1 MEEAF
6 GAIEF
11 FIFFFRILNHH
22 LCRFEIFIPMLR
34 IIQKL
39 LKLIC
44 HCCYISFLLFKLHVD
59 IHVMIFFC
67 RNSFIYVSFDLYIYL
82 LI

>member
-11 FIFFFRILNHH
+11 IFHFFFCGILNHY

-34 IIQKL
+34 IIQKI

-44 HCCYISFLLFKLHVD
+44 YFKLHMD